1 MQIGKTALLYPST
14 KSLKSN
20 FGGFSSR
27 IIELCPFSLGFEGVV
42 DFTSVV
48 VTGVVVGVST
58 CSVGSTSRFSCFG
71 FEFSSIAS
79 ESPTIQ
85 EKERKK

>member
-1 MQIGKTALLYPST
+1 MEPDNNALGCPKGMQIGKTALLYPST

-42 DFTSVV
+42 VFTSVV

-58 CSVGSTSRFSCFG
+58 CSVGSTS
-71 FEFSSIAS
+71 
-79 ESPTIQ
+79 
-85 EKERKK
+85 K

>member
-1 MQIGKTALLYPST
+1 MEPDNNALGCPKGMQIDKTALLYPIT

-42 DFTSVV
+42 VV

-58 CSVGSTSRFSCFG
+58 CSVGSTS
-71 FEFSSIAS
+71 
-79 ESPTIQ
+79 
-85 EKERKK
+85 K